1 MENKKKIKELIDG
14 VVTQMEE
21 KKYVKISIDAYRP
34 HWKTLLEFVEENGIE
49 DFTLEVIENF
59 LHEKYGLTSFDE
71 TNSQNLP
78 YWKVKVVRRS
88 VGVLYEYKC
97 TGTIKRKQSHPR
109 SKILECF
116 LAPTEA
122 FLENCMKRCNSEST
136 ILWKKKLIN
145 AFLWYLYDTG
155 TENVS
160 AIGKEQVLS
169 YLRTL
174 ASRSQ
179 RTIASTLNTLK
190 QYFEFLSQ
198 EKYTEIDISKGI
210 PKANHG
216 RTGKLPN
223 IWKSDQIEKL
233 LNSIDR
239 ADPVGKRDYAIL
251 LLVTHLGLRESDV
264 QNLTF
269 ENLCWQECCIRLIQ
283 SKTGRPLELPLDQK
297 VGEAIIDYLK
307 YGRPLWDKTQYVFV
321 RHKAPFGKCNNYF
334 HVMRKYLSA
343 AGIPFD
349 REKSHGLHTLRYSL
363 ATKLLE
369 HEVPIETISEILG
382 HVSVNT
388 TKIYLHADLETL
400 RQCALN
406 PDDVGGE
413 I

>member
-1 MENKKKIKELIDG
+1 MENKKMIEELIAG
-14 VVTQMEE
+14 VVSQMEE
-21 KKYVKISIDAYRP
+21 KKYAKISIDAYRP
-34 HWKTLLEFVEENGIE
+34 HWKALLEFVEENGIE

-59 LHEKYGLTSFDE
+59 LNKKYGLTSFDE
-71 TNSQNLP
+71 TNIRNLP
-78 YWKVKVVRRS
+78 RWKVKVVRRS

-97 TGTIKRKQSHPR
+97 TGVIKRKQSHPR
-109 SKILECF
+109 AKTPECF
-116 LAPTEA
+116 LVATEA
-122 FLENCMKRCNSEST
+122 FLEHCTKICNSERT
-136 ILWKKKLIN
+136 ILGKKKLIN
-145 AFLWYLYDTG
+145 AFLWYLYDM
-155 TENVS
+155 EIKEVS
-160 AIGKEQVLS
+160 AIGREQVLS
-169 YLRTL
+169 YLRTI

-179 RTIASTLNTLK
+179 RTIATTLGTLK
-190 QYFEFLSQ
+190 QYFEFLNQ
-198 EKYTEIDISKGI
+198 EKYTESDILKGI
-210 PKANHG
+210 PKPNHG
-216 RTGKLPN
+216 RSGKLPN
-223 IWKSDQIEKL
+223 VWKSDQIEKL

-239 ADPVGKRDYAIL
+239 ANPIGKRDYAIL
-251 LLVTHLGLRESDV
+251 LLVTHLGLREGDV

-283 SKTGRPLELPLDQK
+283 SKTKRPLELPLDQK
-297 VGEAIIDYLK
+297 LGEAIIDYLK
-307 YGRPLWDKTQYVFV
+307 YGRPLQDKTQYVFV
-321 RHKAPFGKCNNYF
+321 RHSAPFGKCNNYF

-382 HVSVNT
+382 HASINT

-406 PDDVGGE
+406 PDATGGE